1 MDNLKDNLTTD
12 EEISSENTE
21 KRTLKREQIE
31 IDESLFENSTLFGE
45 SEVKEK
51 KKSKLSP
58 IKKGII
64 SISSLALLTA
74 VVLVVVMFVI
84 PKGGDDNETI
94 DTSSV
99 ATKTEFEV
107 MTVKPADIKQVT
119 VKNDSDN
126 FTLIPKETTDSEG
139 NTGYAWLAK
148 GYEHIDFTTPAYMID
163 AIINVKALKK
173 FDIDEAAIVNAES
186 DTTASDS
193 TSSGDTESGDT
204 ESGANDP
211 YGFGKPYSVL
221 KVELNDGGGYKVTV
235 GSVSPDKSGRYI
247 NISGDGDFK
256 KHEKTAY
263 LVDTSVINCVGNSL
277 LNSVNMISAPA
288 ITSSGENDEYFDSGE
303 LIKFDEL
310 LIGGRLHKNTIKVIC
325 PSDDLS
331 LLSYM
336 IEEPNEQAANDESV
350 NSILGIVGGVY
361 NSGAY
366 VLDYTSSDIKQYG
379 LDNPYLTYYIKVGD
393 RYIDM
398 KISELQDDGYYAYT
412 VTYSNDGGKTVVDKN
427 IIYKLNAEG
436 YEYFEL
442 KSEEIFFEKL
452 FIEYVKYV
460 ESMSVTV
467 SGEPTRTFTL
477 DHEEGNEAHFTVTTE
492 KGKEID
498 DDEFCYYYA
507 RLLYLT
513 ALENDDT
520 DYAVGDDF
528 VIKFKISYTTEGKAD
543 DEIVI
548 YPYDK
553 NVRRYVYKLNGNG
566 TALVSKTLVEDLIN
580 CLEPLASGK
589 SIGNKYAN

>member
-193 TSSGDTESGDT
+193 TSSGDTESG
-204 ESGANDP
+204 ANDP
-211 YGFGKPYSVL
+211 YGFSKPYSVL

-366 VLDYTSSDIKQYG
+366 VLDYKNSDIKKYG

>member
-1 MDNLKDNLTTD
+1 MDNLKDNLIPD

-186 DTTASDS
+186 DTTASDL
-193 TSSGDTESGDT
+193 TSSGDT

-211 YGFGKPYSVL
+211 YGFSKPYSVL

-366 VLDYTSSDIKQYG
+366 VLDYKNSDIKKYG

-412 VTYSNDGGKTVVDKN
+412 VNYSNDGGKTVVDKN

-467 SGEPTRTFTL
+467 SGEPTHTFTL

>member
-193 TSSGDTESGDT
+193 TSSGDTESG
-204 ESGANDP
+204 ANDP

-221 KVELNDGGGYKVTV
+221 NVELNDGGGYKVTV

-310 LIGGRLHKNTIKVIC
+310 LIGGRLHKDTIKVIC

-366 VLDYTSSDIKQYG
+366 VLDYKNSDIKKYG

-412 VTYSNDGGKTVVDKN
+412 VNYSNDGGKTVVDKN

-467 SGEPTRTFTL
+467 SGEPTHTFTL

>member
-163 AIINVKALKK
+163 AVINVKALKK

-193 TSSGDTESGDT
+193 TSSGDTESG
-204 ESGANDP
+204 ANDP
-211 YGFGKPYSVL
+211 YGFSKPYSVL

-366 VLDYTSSDIKQYG
+366 VLDYKNSDIKKYG

-412 VTYSNDGGKTVVDKN
+412 VNYSNDGGKTVVDKN

-467 SGEPTRTFTL
+467 SGEPTHTFTL

>member
-193 TSSGDTESGDT
+193 TSSGDTESG
-204 ESGANDP
+204 ANDP
-211 YGFGKPYSVL
+211 YGFSKPYSVL

-366 VLDYTSSDIKQYG
+366 VLDYKNSDIKKYG

-412 VTYSNDGGKTVVDKN
+412 VNYSNDGGKTVVDKN

-498 DDEFCYYYA
+498 EDEFCYYYA

>member
-84 PKGGDDNETI
+84 PKSGDDNETI

-107 MTVKPADIKQVT
+107 MTIKPADIKQVT

-148 GYEHIDFTTPAYMID
+148 GYEHIDFTTPAYMMD

-193 TSSGDTESGDT
+193 TSSGDTESG
-204 ESGANDP
+204 ANDP
-211 YGFGKPYSVL
+211 YGFSKPYSVL

-366 VLDYTSSDIKQYG
+366 VLDYKNSDIKKYG

-412 VTYSNDGGKTVVDKN
+412 VNYSNDGGKTVVDKN

-467 SGEPTRTFTL
+467 SGEPTHTFTL

>member
-148 GYEHIDFTTPAYMID
+148 GYEHIDFTTPAYMVD
-163 AIINVKALKK
+163 AVINVKALKK

-193 TSSGDTESGDT
+193 TSSGDT

-366 VLDYTSSDIKQYG
+366 VLDYKNSDIKKYG

-412 VTYSNDGGKTVVDKN
+412 VNYSNDGGKTVVDKN

-467 SGEPTRTFTL
+467 SGEPTHTFTL

>member
-148 GYEHIDFTTPAYMID
+148 GYEHIDFTTPAYMVD
-163 AIINVKALKK
+163 AVINVKALKK

-193 TSSGDTESGDT
+193 TSSGDTESG
-204 ESGANDP
+204 ANDP
-211 YGFGKPYSVL
+211 YGFSKPYSVL

-310 LIGGRLHKNTIKVIC
+310 LIGGRLHKDTIKVIC

-366 VLDYTSSDIKQYG
+366 VLDYKNSDIKKYG

-412 VTYSNDGGKTVVDKN
+412 VNYSNDGGKTVVDKN

-498 DDEFCYYYA
+498 EDEFCYYYA

>member
-148 GYEHIDFTTPAYMID
+148 GYEHIDFTTPAYMVD
-163 AIINVKALKK
+163 AVINVKALKK

-193 TSSGDTESGDT
+193 TSSGDTESG
-204 ESGANDP
+204 ANDP
-211 YGFGKPYSVL
+211 YGFSKPYSVL

-366 VLDYTSSDIKQYG
+366 VLDYKNSDIKKYG

-412 VTYSNDGGKTVVDKN
+412 VNYSNDGGKTVVDKN

-498 DDEFCYYYA
+498 EDEFCYYYA

>member
-193 TSSGDTESGDT
+193 TSSGDTESG
-204 ESGANDP
+204 ANDP

-221 KVELNDGGGYKVTV
+221 NVELNDGGGYKVTV

-310 LIGGRLHKNTIKVIC
+310 LIGGRLHKDTIKVIC

-366 VLDYTSSDIKQYG
+366 VLDYKNSDIKKYG

-412 VTYSNDGGKTVVDKN
+412 VNYSNDGGKTVVDKN

>member
-107 MTVKPADIKQVT
+107 MTIKPADIKQVT

-148 GYEHIDFTTPAYMID
+148 GYEHIDFTTPAYMVD
-163 AIINVKALKK
+163 AVINVKALKK

-193 TSSGDTESGDT
+193 TSSGDTESG
-204 ESGANDP
+204 ANDP
-211 YGFGKPYSVL
+211 YGFSKPYSVL

-366 VLDYTSSDIKQYG
+366 VLDYKNSDIKKYG

-412 VTYSNDGGKTVVDKN
+412 VNYSNDGGKTVVDKN

-467 SGEPTRTFTL
+467 SGEPTHTFTL

>member
-84 PKGGDDNETI
+84 PKSGDDNETI

-193 TSSGDTESGDT
+193 TSSGDTESG
-204 ESGANDP
+204 ANDP

-263 LVDTSVINCVGNSL
+263 LVDTSVIN
-277 LNSVNMISAPA
+277 
-288 ITSSGENDEYFDSGE
+288 
-303 LIKFDEL
+303 
-310 LIGGRLHKNTIKVIC
+310 
-325 PSDDLS
+325 
-331 LLSYM
+331 
-336 IEEPNEQAANDESV
+336 
-350 NSILGIVGGVY
+350 
-361 NSGAY
+361 
-366 VLDYTSSDIKQYG
+366 
-379 LDNPYLTYYIKVGD
+379 
-393 RYIDM
+393 
-398 KISELQDDGYYAYT
+398 
-412 VTYSNDGGKTVVDKN
+412 
-427 IIYKLNAEG
+427 
-436 YEYFEL
+436 
-442 KSEEIFFEKL
+442 
-452 FIEYVKYV
+452 
-460 ESMSVTV
+460 
-467 SGEPTRTFTL
+467 
-477 DHEEGNEAHFTVTTE
+477 
-492 KGKEID
+492 
-498 DDEFCYYYA
+498 
-507 RLLYLT
+507 
-513 ALENDDT
+513 
-520 DYAVGDDF
+520 
-528 VIKFKISYTTEGKAD
+528 
-543 DEIVI
+543 
-548 YPYDK
+548 
-553 NVRRYVYKLNGNG
+553 
-566 TALVSKTLVEDLIN
+566 
-580 CLEPLASGK
+580 
-589 SIGNKYAN
+589 

>member
-107 MTVKPADIKQVT
+107 MTIKPADIKQVT

-193 TSSGDTESGDT
+193 TSSGDTESG
-204 ESGANDP
+204 ANDP
-211 YGFGKPYSVL
+211 YGFSKPYSVL

-366 VLDYTSSDIKQYG
+366 VLDYKNSDIKKYG

-412 VTYSNDGGKTVVDKN
+412 VNYSNDGGKTVVDKN

-467 SGEPTRTFTL
+467 SGEPTHTFTL

-498 DDEFCYYYA
+498 EDEFCYYYA

>member
-1 MDNLKDNLTTD
+1 MNNLKDNLTTD

-193 TSSGDTESGDT
+193 TSSGDTESG
-204 ESGANDP
+204 ANDP
-211 YGFGKPYSVL
+211 YGFSKPYSVL

-366 VLDYTSSDIKQYG
+366 VLDYKNSDIKKYG

-412 VTYSNDGGKTVVDKN
+412 VNYSNDGGKTVVDKN

-467 SGEPTRTFTL
+467 SGEPTHTFTL

>member
-1 MDNLKDNLTTD
+1 MNNLKDNLTTD

-193 TSSGDTESGDT
+193 TSSGDTESG
-204 ESGANDP
+204 ANDP

-221 KVELNDGGGYKVTV
+221 NVELNDGGGYKVTV

-366 VLDYTSSDIKQYG
+366 VLDYKNSDIKKYG

-412 VTYSNDGGKTVVDKN
+412 VNYSNDGGKTVVDKN

-467 SGEPTRTFTL
+467 SGEPTHTFTL
-477 DHEEGNEAHFTVTTE
+477 NHEEGNEAHFTVTTE

>member
-193 TSSGDTESGDT
+193 TSSGDTESG
-204 ESGANDP
+204 ANDP

-366 VLDYTSSDIKQYG
+366 VLDYKNSDIKKYG

-412 VTYSNDGGKTVVDKN
+412 VNYSNDGGKTVVDKN

-498 DDEFCYYYA
+498 EDEFCYYYA

>member
-45 SEVKEK
+45 SEVKGK

-148 GYEHIDFTTPAYMID
+148 GYEHIDFTTPAYMVD
-163 AIINVKALKK
+163 AVINVKALKK

-193 TSSGDTESGDT
+193 TSSGDTESG
-204 ESGANDP
+204 ANDP
-211 YGFGKPYSVL
+211 YGFSKPYSVL

-366 VLDYTSSDIKQYG
+366 VLDYKNSDIKKYG

-412 VTYSNDGGKTVVDKN
+412 VNYSNDGGKTVVDKN

-467 SGEPTRTFTL
+467 SGEPTHTFTL

>member
-193 TSSGDTESGDT
+193 TSSGDTESG
-204 ESGANDP
+204 ANDP

-366 VLDYTSSDIKQYG
+366 VLDYKNSDIKKYG

-412 VTYSNDGGKTVVDKN
+412 VNYSNDGGKTVVDKN

-498 DDEFCYYYA
+498 EDEFCYYYA

-520 DYAVGDDF
+520 DYAVGEDF

>member
-193 TSSGDTESGDT
+193 TSSGDTESG
-204 ESGANDP
+204 ANDP
-211 YGFGKPYSVL
+211 YGFSKPYSVL
-221 KVELNDGGGYKVTV
+221 KVELNDGGGYEVTV

-366 VLDYTSSDIKQYG
+366 VLDYKNSDIKKYG

-412 VTYSNDGGKTVVDKN
+412 VNYSNDGGKTVVDKN

-467 SGEPTRTFTL
+467 SGEPTHTFTL
-477 DHEEGNEAHFTVTTE
+477 NHEEGNEAHFTVTTE

>member
-193 TSSGDTESGDT
+193 TSSGDTESG
-204 ESGANDP
+204 ANDP

-366 VLDYTSSDIKQYG
+366 VLDYKNSDIKKYG

-412 VTYSNDGGKTVVDKN
+412 VNYSNDGGKTVVDKN

>member
-193 TSSGDTESGDT
+193 TSSGDTESG
-204 ESGANDP
+204 ANDP
-211 YGFGKPYSVL
+211 YGFSKPYSVL
-221 KVELNDGGGYKVTV
+221 KVELNDGGGYEVTV

-310 LIGGRLHKNTIKVIC
+310 LIGGRLHKDTIKVIC

-366 VLDYTSSDIKQYG
+366 VLDYKNSDIKKYG

-412 VTYSNDGGKTVVDKN
+412 VNYSNDGGKTVVDKN

-467 SGEPTRTFTL
+467 SGEPTHTFTL

>member
-193 TSSGDTESGDT
+193 TSSGDTESG
-204 ESGANDP
+204 ANDP

-288 ITSSGENDEYFDSGE
+288 ITSSGGNDEYFDSGE

-412 VTYSNDGGKTVVDKN
+412 VNYSNDGGKTVVDKN

-498 DDEFCYYYA
+498 EDEFCYYYA